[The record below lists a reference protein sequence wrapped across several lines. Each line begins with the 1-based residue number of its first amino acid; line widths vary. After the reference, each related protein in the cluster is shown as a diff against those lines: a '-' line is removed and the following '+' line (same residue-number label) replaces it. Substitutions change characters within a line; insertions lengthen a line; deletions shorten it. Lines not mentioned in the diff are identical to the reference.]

1 MRSESRVAAELFQTL
16 GMQCVIIPV
25 AAFERVAGA
34 DDNGFMHIRILAM
47 AALDGRSVAACGE
60 SLTQH

>member
-34 DDNGFMHIRILAM
+34 DDNGFMHIRILVM
-47 AALDGRSVAACGE
+47 AVGRTVGRSLRAA
-60 SLTQH
+60 SH